1 VGTTSCRAFLGT
13 LLLAA
18 GMARAGDNVACKTV
32 TTAELRE
39 ITGVALADGA
49 PVGEDAETSQCGWSH
64 KAGGYQ
70 VTVYFK
76 YGPAAYD
83 QMKGLPGFEVVG
95 GVGDRAMWSPAL
107 HTFMAQK
114 GAKSIAM
121 KFNFVQGDQ
130 KAMGTRLAKLALGRI

>member
-1 VGTTSCRAFLGT
+1 MTRALRGAVLGS

-18 GMARAGDNVACKTV
+18 GGAWAGENVACRTV
-32 TTAELRE
+32 TTKELRE
-39 ITGVALADGA
+39 ITGVPLADGV
-49 PVGEDAETSQCGWSH
+49 PVGVDGDTSQCGWAH

-76 YGPAAYD
+76 YAQGAYD
-83 QMKGLPGFEVVG
+83 QMKGLPGFAPVSG
-95 GVGDRAMWSPAL
+95 IGDRAMWSPVM

-114 GAKSIAM
+114 GDKAIAI

-130 KAMGTRLAKLALGRI
+130 KTMGTKLVKLALGRM